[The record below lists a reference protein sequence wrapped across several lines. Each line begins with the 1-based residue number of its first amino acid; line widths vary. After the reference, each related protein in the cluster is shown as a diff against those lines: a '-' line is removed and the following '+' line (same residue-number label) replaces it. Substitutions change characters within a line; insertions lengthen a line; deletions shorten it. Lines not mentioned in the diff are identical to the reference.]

1 MKPLLLALALPVAA
15 LAWAGCGTSGNGL
28 APPPTFQ
35 CGEASLPSRPN
46 CLYNTEYCLVRQQG
60 SAVTPSCVAVPAAC
74 SGEGNPC
81 GCISATYDGGTSSCT
96 SFLTGTYRATTVSVG
111 R

>member
-35 CGEASLPSRPN
+35 CGEASLVPLQRHARER
-46 CLYNTEYCLVRQQG
+46 CQQAG
-60 SAVTPSCVAVPAAC
+60 
-74 SGEGNPC
+74 
-81 GCISATYDGGTSSCT
+81 
-96 SFLTGTYRATTVSVG
+96 
-111 R
+111 